1 MTPNRT
7 TFHQAH
13 RLQTADASAK
23 VRSGAPSG
31 HVWSPSQLER
41 LTCENSA
48 QIRLADAR
56 VINQLDLRVT
66 GADSLSCGRATGK
79 FCPVLLPTLN
89 KLAARCRQR
98 SGGLL
103 GQE

>member
-1 MTPNRT
+1 MQVRKSA
-7 TFHQAH
+7 QAP
-13 RLQTADASAK
+13 LPAMCG
-23 VRSGAPSG
+23 VR
-31 HVWSPSQLER
+31 QLER